1 MAVKILTGLILAGAI
16 IAAVLLAPFWAVAA
30 ILAVFIAGAAW
41 EFAALGGGRTIDSV
55 VTTVG
60 TLAAVAVSVFFDDA
74 SFGFALAQTVFIA
87 GMTGL
92 IVVLLRPAPIESAGR
107 RAAGVVAGI
116 VYIGVAG
123 ALAVRL
129 VRPESGFNGSVDL
142 FGRWALLTAAVI
154 TWLNDTMAYFGGKL
168 LGRHKMYPAI
178 SPNKTWEGS
187 VTGMLGSIG
196 GAFLIQALMGISY
209 PPLQM
214 LGLAFVGGM
223 LGQVGDLVESMFK
236 RSAGVKDSGRLLP
249 GHGGMLDRIDAFLFV
264 APFTWLWLFVWFKFV
279 R

>member
-1 MAVKILTGLILAGAI
+1 MAVKILTGVILAGAI
-16 IAAVLLAPFWAVAA
+16 VAAVCLAPFWVLAG
-30 ILAVFIAGAAW
+30 ILSIFLAGAAW
-41 EFAALGGGRTIDSV
+41 EFAALGGGRRLDSA
-55 VTTVG
+55 VTAAG
-60 TLAAVAVSVFFDDA
+60 TLAVVAVSVFLDDK
-74 SFGFALAQTVFIA
+74 SFGLALAQAVFVAGTV
-87 GMTGL
+87 GL
-92 IVVLLRPAPIESAGR
+92 IFVLVRPAPIETAGR

-116 VYIGVAG
+116 VYVGVAG

-129 VRPESGFNGSVDL
+129 FRPGSGFAGPVGE
-142 FGRWALLTAAVI
+142 FGRWALLTAGVI
-154 TWLNDTMAYFGGKL
+154 TWLNDTMAYFGGKF

-196 GAFLIQALMGISY
+196 GAFLVQALMGIEY

-214 LGLAFVGGM
+214 LGLAVIGGM

-236 RSAGVKDSGRLLP
+236 RSAGVKDSGSLFP

-264 APFTWLWLFVWFKFV
+264 APFTWLWLFVWFRFV
-279 R
+279 H